1 MGHIDTSEII
11 RASVWIRPT
20 GEALDRIH
28 KVTRRLSFRKD
39 GPEVP
44 PHLTLLSGIETTRS
58 DAGLKLKRLAAR
70 ITPFTVRLGKIDWK
84 ADYFRCLY
92 VAAERSRELVAAQR
106 AAHEVFEMNP
116 PAPFKPRICLFYGT
130 LDDETEREL
139 AEATGGSLDVE
150 FRANAVQL
158 VNAAPGIPV
167 SEWRTLS
174 EWKLAHAREAAAHV

>member
-20 GEALDRIH
+20 GEALHRIL
-28 KVTRRLSFRKD
+28 KITRGLSFRKE
-39 GPEVP
+39 GPGVP
-44 PHLTLLSGIETTRS
+44 PHLTLLSGIETTRA
-58 DAGLKLKRLAAR
+58 DAGLKLKHLAMRLS
-70 ITPFTVRLGKIDWK
+70 PFTVRLGKIDWK

-92 VAAERSRELVAAQR
+92 VAAERSRELVGAQR

-116 PAPFKPRICLFYGT
+116 PAPFRPRICLFYGT
-130 LDDETEREL
+130 LDDDAEREL

-150 FRANAVQL
+150 FQAGAVQL

-167 SEWRTLS
+167 SEWRTFA
-174 EWKLAHAREAAAHV
+174 EWKLAQAEEAVAH

>member
-20 GEALDRIH
+20 GEALDRIL
-28 KVTRRLSFRKD
+28 KVTRRLSLRKE
-39 GPEVP
+39 GPEVR
-44 PHLTLLSGIETTRS
+44 PHLTLLSGIETTRL

-92 VAAERSRELVAAQR
+92 VAAERSRDLVAAQR

-150 FRANAVQL
+150 FRVSAVQL

-174 EWKLAHAREAAAHV
+174 EWKLAHATEAAVHV

>member
-1 MGHIDTSEII
+1 MGHLDTSETI

-20 GEALDRIH
+20 GEALDRIF
-28 KVTRRLSFRKD
+28 KVTRRLSLRKE

-44 PHLTLLSGIETTRS
+44 PHLTLLSGIETTRA
-58 DAGLKLKRLAAR
+58 DAGLKLKRLAMRLA
-70 ITPFTVRLGKIDWK
+70 PFTVRLGKIDWK

-92 VAAERSRELVAAQR
+92 VAAERSRDLVAAQR

-116 PAPFKPRICLFYGT
+116 PAPFKPRVSLYYGT
-130 LDDETEREL
+130 LDDETEREI

-150 FRANAVQL
+150 FRASAVQL

-167 SEWRTLS
+167 SQWTTLA
-174 EWKLAHAREAAAHV
+174 EWKLAAAEALHSA